1 MKITLISFDNWGLNK
16 HIAATLEQKGHEVHH
31 IDFHSFSYRYPNVL
45 YKIYNFFLKAFMKKN
60 LKNLYYGQE
69 VVKKVRALGERQDI
83 ILTIKGDFIDAKYIK
98 ELKEYTDVSLGF
110 FNDNIYR
117 CPKIKRVYAS
127 FDKAFSFEKEDSAT
141 YNMGFAPNWIYTSKP
156 AVVVPFQYDVF
167 NISSKGKRI
176 NILKNIAKDLRSKNI
191 HGKFMVLDKGA
202 PEASE
207 GIEFIKNKIPLNEV
221 MDMIAASKTLLD
233 INRFGQKGLTFR
245 VFESLG
251 LEKKLITTNADIVTY
266 DFYNPNNI
274 LVIDEE
280 HPNIPVS
287 FFENEYGPLPEALYY
302 KYTMSGWVDQV
313 VFGKKL

>member
-16 HIAATLEQKGHEVHH
+16 HIAATLEHKGHEVHH

-45 YKIYNFFLKAFMKKN
+45 YKVYNFFLKTFLKKN
-60 LKNLYYGQE
+60 LKNLYYGRE
-69 VVKKVRALGERQDI
+69 VVKKLETLGERQDI
-83 ILTIKGDFIDAKYIK
+83 ILTIKGDFIDSKYIK
-98 ELKEYTDVSLGF
+98 ELKNYTDLSIGF

-127 FDKAFSFEKEDSAT
+127 FDKAFSFEREDCEAFK
-141 YNMGFAPNWIYTSKP
+141 MGFAPNWIYTSKP
-156 AVVVPFQYDVF
+156 AEAVPFQYDVF
-167 NISSKGKRI
+167 NISSKDKRLR
-176 NILKNIAKDLRSKNI
+176 ILQHIAKDLKSKSI
-191 HGKFMVLDKGA
+191 PCKFMVLDKGT
-202 PEASE
+202 PEPSE
-207 GIEFIKNKIPLNEV
+207 GIEFIQKKIPLEEV
-221 MDMIAASKTLLD
+221 MDMVAASKTLLD

-251 LEKKLITTNADIVTY
+251 LEKKLITTNADIVHY

-280 HPNIPVS
+280 HPDIPVS
-287 FFENEYGPLPEALYY
+287 FFENEYEPLSEALYY

-313 VFGKKL
+313 VFGQTL